1 MSFSVG
7 PAVADCGLGNR
18 GGAAQL
24 YVMCACLANWP
35 APEIAGLTDISARTT
50 EWQRRSGEEDWIV
63 ICHRQQRW
71 ATPRRNYSHADRRP
85 RQETRPMR
93 GQTGAV
99 LNAEGFHAL
108 LSVDAPGFQQAY
120 AHNSRW
126 S

>member
-1 MSFSVG
+1 MSS
-7 PAVADCGLGNR
+7 ATTLGD
-18 GGAAQL
+18 
-24 YVMCACLANWP
+24 
-35 APEIAGLTDISARTT
+35 TRT
-50 EWQRRSGEEDWIV
+50 
-63 ICHRQQRW
+63 
-71 ATPRRNYSHADRRP
+71 NYGHADRRP

-99 LNAEGFHAL
+99 LSAEGFHAQ